1 MFQDKSTSAARL
13 IDEFRNVFTTIDG
26 ALVNL
31 WSDNRIFPSAEFQD
45 FLCDSDVGWGL
56 SSPQF
61 RRSNGREEAGI
72 KAIKALVTSS
82 CTGGSFDKTKM
93 AKALILYRNA
103 LRLGLQSPAQL
114 VSNRPVRDGLPAYR
128 RSYAPEWQRDFRE
141 IEERSIKAQKKITI
155 HYNRDDNDLP
165 QLAIGEHVLLQDPKT
180 TIWFTPRIIVETGNH
195 RDYLVKT
202 PTGRLFRRNRRLIR
216 KRVPVMPCPGPAEAI
231 PQAGASQPLDAQE
244 RTNPAGPVQTM
255 QPAEQIRPDVGR
267 GRGKSLILPPP
278 LLPTTN

>member
-1 MFQDKSTSAARL
+1 MHRWIVWQNQDGQGADTLPQRPSPR
-13 IDEFRNVFTTIDG
+13 ITI
-26 ALVNL
+26 
-31 WSDNRIFPSAEFQD
+31 
-45 FLCDSDVGWGL
+45 
-56 SSPQF
+56 
-61 RRSNGREEAGI
+61 
-72 KAIKALVTSS
+72 
-82 CTGGSFDKTKM
+82 
-93 AKALILYRNA
+93 
-103 LRLGLQSPAQL
+103 PAQL

-278 LLPTTN
+278 LLPVTRRFSRERAPSSRYPASDWTQWKESEKKTKRIF

>member
-103 LRLGLQSPAQL
+103 LRLGLQSQRSSFLTALFVMACPRTDGPTHQNGNETSGKLRNAQSRPRKKL
-114 VSNRPVRDGLPAYR
+114 LSITTGTTMTYRNWQLESTFYCKTQKPRYGSRHVS
-128 RSYAPEWQRDFRE
+128 SSKQE
-141 IEERSIKAQKKITI
+141 ITE
-155 HYNRDDNDLP
+155 
-165 QLAIGEHVLLQDPKT
+165 T
-180 TIWFTPRIIVETGNH
+180 T
-195 RDYLVKT
+195 
-202 PTGRLFRRNRRLIR
+202 
-216 KRVPVMPCPGPAEAI
+216 
-231 PQAGASQPLDAQE
+231 S
-244 RTNPAGPVQTM
+244 
-255 QPAEQIRPDVGR
+255 
-267 GRGKSLILPPP
+267 
-278 LLPTTN
+278 